1 MGTCYADY
9 NKSVQVC
16 NGTEL
21 GVALTCDLRWN
32 CPAVHAVHV
41 SVWIQVGFEE
51 GQLAEEAASS

>member
-16 NGTEL
+16 NGIEL
-21 GVALTCDLRWN
+21 GVALICDLRWN
-32 CPAVHAVHV
+32 YLHAVNA

-51 GQLAEEAASS
+51 GQLEEEAASS